1 MMSIKDHQNG
11 PAMHLSNTV
20 QVFLLLDAGL
30 AQRAR
35 IIPKLNSYV
44 HNSSNISTVNDC
56 VWSLGSL
63 PGSISKPGFYR
74 YNQSFVSMRISKAWL
89 CQLILVFHAMTAR
102 WCMTQWFICEPT
114 SLRQMAYH
122 AGSTVA
128 QLVDRLPHGAR
139 GPGLI
144 MILPAIY
151 VAFAPSPYDHVGFL
165 RVLWFPLTSQTRA
178 DWYINWPLLIS

>member
-30 AQRAR
+30 ARRAR
-35 IIPKLNSYV
+35 IIPKLNNHV
-44 HNSSNISTVNDC
+44 HKISTVNDC

-89 CQLILVFHAMTAR
+89 CQLILVFHAKTAR

-114 SLRQMAYH
+114 PLRQW
-122 AGSTVA
+122 
-128 QLVDRLPHGAR
+128 
-139 GPGLI
+139 LI
-144 MILPAIY
+144 MLAAPWHSLSTPCLTAPEAQVSSWSCLLSVWRLHLLPMTML
-151 VAFAPSPYDHVGFL
+151 VSSGCSGFL
-165 RVLWFPLTSQTRA
+165 LHPKHVQIGT
-178 DWYINWPLLIS
+178 LIGLC